1 MIWRFI
7 RHRINNLDKRFQEA
21 QQELIRSLYGR
32 EDTPPR
38 WKFCVSYANGNLG
51 QSVGSL
57 FVKKYFDEQSKA
69 DVSLNKAVYFS
80 EMEIIQYFFM
90 DVARSQH
97 TLIFDREQSFARGL
111 RDSFSSSSS
120 ALLENLLH
128 F

>member
-80 EMEIIQYFFM
+80 EMEIIPCVFM

-97 TLIFDREQSFARGL
+97 TLIF
-111 RDSFSSSSS
+111 FSK
-120 ALLENLLH
+120 
-128 F
+128 

>member
-1 MIWRFI
+1 MANYVIWRFI

-69 DVSLNKAVYFS
+69 DVSLNMYS
-80 EMEIIQYFFM
+80 RLWNR
-90 DVARSQH
+90 RSPWKKCSPWNIWQKY
-97 TLIFDREQSFARGL
+97 
-111 RDSFSSSSS
+111 
-120 ALLENLLH
+120 
-128 F
+128 

>member
-69 DVSLNKAVYFS
+69 DVSLNNWSINLSKKTFVF
-80 EMEIIQYFFM
+80 
-90 DVARSQH
+90 
-97 TLIFDREQSFARGL
+97 LPSFPCTVVQRK
-111 RDSFSSSSS
+111 F
-120 ALLENLLH
+120 
-128 F
+128 

>member
-69 DVSLNKAVYFS
+69 DVSLNRAVYYS
-80 EMEIIQYFFM
+80 GIMEIIPCVFM
-90 DVARSQH
+90 DAAISQY
-97 TLIFDREQSFARGL
+97 TII
-111 RDSFSSSSS
+111 
-120 ALLENLLH
+120 LLSKFCKNQISPFLNVKIYEIH
-128 F
+128 HHP

>member
-1 MIWRFI
+1 M
-7 RHRINNLDKRFQEA
+7 DKRFQEA

-80 EMEIIQYFFM
+80 EMEIIPFVFM

-97 TLIFDREQSFARGL
+97 TPFLLSKFCKITDFHTKSFLKYQYLWDPA
-111 RDSFSSSSS
+111 
-120 ALLENLLH
+120 
-128 F
+128 

>member
-1 MIWRFI
+1 MANYVIWRFI

-69 DVSLNKAVYFS
+69 DVSLNRAVYYS
-80 EMEIIQYFFM
+80 EMEIIPCVFM
-90 DVARSQH
+90 DAAISQY
-97 TLIFDREQSFARGL
+97 TII
-111 RDSFSSSSS
+111 
-120 ALLENLLH
+120 LLSKFCKNQISNQNH

>member
-32 EDTPPR
+32 EDTTPR

-69 DVSLNKAVYFS
+69 DVSLNKEYQQFKQKPFGFLPSFPCVT
-80 EMEIIQYFFM
+80 EILTFY
-90 DVARSQH
+90 
-97 TLIFDREQSFARGL
+97 
-111 RDSFSSSSS
+111 
-120 ALLENLLH
+120 
-128 F
+128 

>member
-1 MIWRFI
+1 MANYVIWRFI

-69 DVSLNKAVYFS
+69 DVSSITLEYLITLDYL
-80 EMEIIQYFFM
+80 IISQYGISAQGRVFTIYQKISK
-90 DVARSQH
+90 R
-97 TLIFDREQSFARGL
+97 TEQS
-111 RDSFSSSSS
+111 
-120 ALLENLLH
+120 
-128 F
+128 

>member
-1 MIWRFI
+1 MANYVIWRFI

-80 EMEIIQYFFM
+80 EMESYHVFSWMLLF
-90 DVARSQH
+90 RSRH
-97 TLIFDREQSFARGL
+97 TLIL
-111 RDSFSSSSS
+111 
-120 ALLENLLH
+120 
-128 F
+128 

>member
-69 DVSLNKAVYFS
+69 DVSLNTCHISANSFRGNYVFFFGS
-80 EMEIIQYFFM
+80 WSAETIQGMKLFKGGNY
-90 DVARSQH
+90 
-97 TLIFDREQSFARGL
+97 
-111 RDSFSSSSS
+111 
-120 ALLENLLH
+120 
-128 F
+128 